1 MAFAPS
7 ERPIPEELRTD
18 EFALRPLRTT
28 DVDLDFAAV
37 VESRASLRALFGGS
51 WPREGFTV
59 EENLQDLEIHEREH
73 VERKA
78 FTFTVVNPEE
88 TECLGCIYVTPL
100 AFELEHAGADE
111 AVISGGADD
120 DAAVFFWVR
129 SSRVADGLEERVL
142 RSVAGWLRESWPLGR
157 VLFGANEHAPR
168 RAKQFAEIG
177 LRERIRVA
185 RPTKGTALLFFE

>member
-1 MAFAPS
+1 MTFAPS
-7 ERPIPEELRTD
+7 ERPIPEELHTD
-18 EFALRPLRTT
+18 EFVLRPLRAN

-37 VESRASLRALFGGS
+37 VESRDDLRALFGGT
-51 WPREGFTV
+51 WPRDGFTV
-59 EENLQDLEIHEREH
+59 EENLQDLEIHEKEH

-78 FTFTVVNPEE
+78 FTFTIVNPEE

-111 AVISGGADD
+111 ELVSGAAND

-142 RSVAGWLRESWPLGR
+142 RFLASWLREAWPFGR

-177 LRERIRVA
+177 LRETIRVA
-185 RPTKGTALLFFE
+185 RPLNGAALLFFE